1 MTKKK
6 ETTKKLSKKEAKKI
20 ADEAA
25 ALIANE
31 NRIPTPSEI
40 KNEEDGLIFKIIIQN
55 CVASVNLFTS
65 INLVSIY
72 QQLIDDD
79 VLTVSFNPEQFPGLI
94 LKTKNPKISS
104 LVFSSGKLVITGAKS
119 TDMVHEAVYV
129 VMGILRDSGTTI
141 NEDPEI
147 IVQNIV
153 ASGNFNKRTIN
164 LELASMWLESSM
176 YEPEQFPGLIYRL
189 PIPKTVLLL
198 FQSGN
203 LVCTGAKTEDQV
215 HEAVRKTY
223 DDLDEIE
230 AFDT

>member
-141 NEDPEI
+141 DEDPEI